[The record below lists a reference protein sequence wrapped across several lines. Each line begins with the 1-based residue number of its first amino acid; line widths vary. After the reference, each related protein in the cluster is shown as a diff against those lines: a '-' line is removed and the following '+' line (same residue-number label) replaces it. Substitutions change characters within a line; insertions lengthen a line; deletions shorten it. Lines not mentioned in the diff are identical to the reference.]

1 MDKVQRGK
9 HIISAAK
16 SLKRFQLADPNI
28 AAFLYA
34 TSHAGR
40 AGLFA
45 SAFRH
50 HKNMSLGRL
59 ASLAAEEGFGK
70 LDLIDRLIPWLKES
84 NLCHIVRQGEN
95 ITSID
100 SLILTYDELLKAVSD
115 LYDSLDPLPEDIG
128 CLQVLEVASQL
139 PTPESEVLHNV
150 ALNIGEEKAISSI
163 SLAKNYQIVACRAG
177 KGLREP
183 ILYSERL
190 WSRCIDRASAALS
203 PLDNIQR
210 SVILDLVAQVK
221 EYQGFPESLLRNT
234 ARQNNV
240 EPMLNLAI
248 GVGLLN
254 KTEIQMADGTF
265 RTFLTS
271 PHFYADLETEFGE
284 DMCDRVKIFLDSTR
298 NGQHFGHSST
308 GRILDPD
315 QLLRRLLNT
324 GVIGPCT
331 AIGTDW
337 VTSERAGIVRIR
349 RLDTTSSRCY
359 MELVQK
365 DTVSKVHQVVTK
377 GTMQVDQPIMQA
389 SHVSD
394 GRRFRSIEQVRAE
407 AGELPGNLAEAERA
421 IILKLREG

>member
-1 MDKVQRGK
+1 M
-9 HIISAAK
+9 
-16 SLKRFQLADPNI
+16 
-28 AAFLYA
+28 
-34 TSHAGR
+34 
-40 AGLFA
+40 
-45 SAFRH
+45 
-50 HKNMSLGRL
+50 
-59 ASLAAEEGFGK
+59 
-70 LDLIDRLIPWLKES
+70 KES

-139 PTPESEVLHNV
+139 PTPESEVLHNA

-377 GTMQVDQPIMQA
+377 GTMQVDQPSMQA